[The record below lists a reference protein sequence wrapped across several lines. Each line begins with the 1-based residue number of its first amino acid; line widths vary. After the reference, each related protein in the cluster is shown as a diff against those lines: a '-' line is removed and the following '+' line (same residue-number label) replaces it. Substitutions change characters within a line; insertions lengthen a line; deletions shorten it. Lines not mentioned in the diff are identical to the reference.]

1 MEHCGFVVRS
11 IFDKR
16 YECTSIL
23 QDDNMIKEHYM
34 TINSIWF
41 LSGYG
46 IALILMLY
54 FGLNALVVSLM
65 GNPFPNV
72 QFITILALIFI
83 VAWSIGLGVRRYLTY
98 FTKERKNK
106 LQRSFVGI
114 TAMSWII
121 VLILF
126 SIA

>member
-1 MEHCGFVVRS
+1 
-11 IFDKR
+11 
-16 YECTSIL
+16 
-23 QDDNMIKEHYM
+23 M